1 MSETS
6 LHRRRS
12 FLTPRVLAGF
22 APAPA
27 VFALAAAA
35 CLLVSGC
42 SPGVDY
48 PSIFPAI
55 HDMPPPR
62 ADAPMG
68 PDQLQQATEDLI
80 TDRNHLN
87 AEMQN
92 NGPAKTST
100 SKTSTNP
107 PANAKDLA
115 KSPPPAK
122 SQSAAAADTKAAA
135 SGGTQGAT
143 GAAGPQTAGAET
155 K

>member
-27 VFALAAAA
+27 VLALAAAA

-48 PSIFPAI
+48 PSIFPTI

-100 SKTSTNP
+100 DKTSTDP
-107 PANAKDLA
+107 PGNAKDLA

-122 SQSAAAADTKAAA
+122 SRSAAAAGAKAAA
-135 SGGTQGAT
+135 SGGAQGA
-143 GAAGPQTAGAET
+143 AGAET

>member
-6 LHRRRS
+6 LHRRRG
-12 FLTPRVLAGF
+12 FFTPRALAGF

-27 VFALAAAA
+27 VLALAAAA
-35 CLLVSGC
+35 CLLMCGC

-62 ADAPMG
+62 ADAPMD
-68 PDQLQQATEDLI
+68 PNQLQQATEDLI

-92 NGPAKTST
+92 NGPPKTSA
-100 SKTSTNP
+100 NP
-107 PANAKDLA
+107 PVKDLA
-115 KSPPPAK
+115 KSPPPVK
-122 SQSAAAADTKAAA
+122 SQPAAAGAAAAAAAAGSTQGA
-135 SGGTQGAT
+135 SGGGA
-143 GAAGPQTAGAET
+143 QTAGTET

>member
-6 LHRRRS
+6 LHRRRG
-12 FLTPRVLAGF
+12 FFTPRLLAGF

-27 VFALAAAA
+27 VLALALAVAA
-35 CLLVSGC
+35 CLLVCGC

-62 ADAPMG
+62 ADAPMD
-68 PDQLQQATEDLI
+68 PNQLQQATEDLI

-92 NGPAKTST
+92 NGPG
-100 SKTSTNP
+100 KTSTNP
-107 PANAKDLA
+107 PGNTKDSA

-122 SQSAAAADTKAAA
+122 SQPAAAAPG
-135 SGGTQGAT
+135 STQGASGVA
-143 GAAGPQTAGAET
+143 GAQTAGAET

>member
-1 MSETS
+1 
-6 LHRRRS
+6 
-12 FLTPRVLAGF
+12 LTQRVRAGF
-22 APAPA
+22 APSPA
-27 VFALAAAA
+27 VLALAAAA

-62 ADAPMG
+62 ADAPMS
-68 PDQLQQATEDLI
+68 PDQLQQATESLI

-92 NGPAKTST
+92 NGPVKTSAD
-100 SKTSTNP
+100 P
-107 PANAKDLA
+107 PGNAKDSA

-122 SQSAAAADTKAAA
+122 SQSAAT
-135 SGGTQGAT
+135 
-143 GAAGPQTAGAET
+143 AAGPQTAGAET

>member
-1 MSETS
+1 
-6 LHRRRS
+6 
-12 FLTPRVLAGF
+12 
-22 APAPA
+22 
-27 VFALAAAA
+27 
-35 CLLVSGC
+35 
-42 SPGVDY
+42 
-48 PSIFPAI
+48 
-55 HDMPPPR
+55 MPPPR

-100 SKTSTNP
+100 DKTSTDKTSTNP
-107 PANAKDLA
+107 PGNAKDLA

-143 GAAGPQTAGAET
+143 GAQTAGAET